1 MSNAALEKIAAD
13 RADWLLD
20 AVATATQDR
29 QFLRGDPA
37 YNEWAGEAILLSG
50 KKAILIAF
58 GSAAKEAGAAA
69 DTITD
74 LLAAG
79 MAVWNN
85 VLNGDIECHT
95 GQAAASLTTLKEAI
109 ARAKGGAA

>member
-1 MSNAALEKIAAD
+1 MSAVERFADNILRAAGSSLRHYTMPATRQAI
-13 RADWLLD
+13 LD
-20 AVATATQDR
+20 ATA
-29 QFLRGDPA
+29 
-37 YNEWAGEAILLSG
+37 EAMD
-50 KKAILIAF
+50 
-58 GSAAKEAGAAA
+58 EAA